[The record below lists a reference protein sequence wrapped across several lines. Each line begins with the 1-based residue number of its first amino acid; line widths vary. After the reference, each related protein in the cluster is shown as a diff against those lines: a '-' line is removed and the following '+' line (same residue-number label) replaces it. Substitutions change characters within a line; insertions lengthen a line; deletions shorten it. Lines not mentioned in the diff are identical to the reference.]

1 MARANRSGSISVRG
15 LTELRKELA
24 KLEDGPELTARLKD
38 ANVKTAQFVV
48 THAEPLL
55 ASYGRQAGKVSLRA
69 NRLASAARVSMSG
82 LFPEGL
88 EFGAH
93 QNVRRRVNRNG
104 NTYLRGGWN
113 QFRPWK
119 GNGEDTG
126 YVIFPTI
133 RNNTQQIVDLYEEE
147 VGRIT
152 ADAFPD

>member
-1 MARANRSGSISVRG
+1 MARANRSESISVRG

-24 KLEDGPELTARLKD
+24 KLEDGPALTAQLKD
-38 ANVKTAQFVV
+38 ANVKTATFVV
-48 THAEPLL
+48 NRAAPLL
-55 ASYGRQAGKVSLRA
+55 ATYGRQANKVNLRA
-69 NRLASAARVSMSG
+69 NRLASAARVSMTG

-93 QNVRRRVNRNG
+93 QNVQRLVKRKSGSYTRA
-104 NTYLRGGWN
+104 GWN
-113 QFRPWK
+113 HFRPWK
-119 GNGEDTG
+119 GNSDDTG
-126 YVIFPTI
+126 YIIFPTI

>member
-1 MARANRSGSISVRG
+1 MARANRSESISVRG
-15 LTELRKELA
+15 LTELRKELG
-24 KLEDGPELTARLKD
+24 KLEDGAEFTARLKD
-38 ANVKTAQFVV
+38 ANVRTATFVV
-48 THAEPLL
+48 NRAQPLL
-55 ASYGRQAGKVSLRA
+55 ASYGRQASRVSLRA
-69 NRLASAARVSMSG
+69 NRLASAARVSMTG

-93 QNVRRRVNRNG
+93 QGVPRSVSRNG
-104 NTYLRGGWN
+104 KVYKRAGWN

-133 RNNTQQIVDLYEEE
+133 RSNTQAIVDLYEEE